1 MYSLLTPKTDFV
13 FKKIFSSDKSIL
25 VAFLNAI
32 LYDCENKIASVELKN
47 SEDSTLS
54 IKAFT
59 ENKKTVNIEIKVD
72 NNSSSSN
79 LIEQSMYYW
88 SKAYESQISSRDH
101 FYKLNKVIY
110 INILDFDCF
119 PDIKDF
125 HSIYRLGNI
134 NGTDE
139 LSDLFEIQFLEIPK
153 LRELNPNDS
162 NSTLEIW
169 IEFLRNP
176 ESQAVKKAELNNIE
190 LKKAKQELYKITNQA
205 KS

>member
-110 INILDFDCF
+110 INI
-119 PDIKDF
+119 KDF

-169 IEFLRNP
+169 TEFLRNP